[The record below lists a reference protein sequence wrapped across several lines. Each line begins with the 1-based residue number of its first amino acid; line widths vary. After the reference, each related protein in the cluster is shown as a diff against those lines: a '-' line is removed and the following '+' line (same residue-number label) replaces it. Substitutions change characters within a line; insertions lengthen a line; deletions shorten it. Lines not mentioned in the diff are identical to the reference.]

1 MPPAKKNAS
10 SASASASASKAK
22 AATQKSAPKAASKAP
37 SKAPSKAKA
46 SAAKVP
52 EVPEVAVTVAATTDI
67 VGAVVMDASDSTQDW
82 SAEFTTVVGELS
94 ALRSTISQLTTR
106 VRALQKRT
114 EREMRAAQKAS
125 KKRKGASTD
134 RKPSGF
140 VKPALIT
147 AELAAFL
154 GKPDGTEMART
165 EVTREIN
172 AYIREHDLQDPDN
185 GRRIVPDQNLATLL
199 KVSAEDELTYF
210 NLQRYMSPHFI
221 KAAAAQSTN

>member
-10 SASASASASKAK
+10 SASASASASASKAK

-52 EVPEVAVTVAATTDI
+52 EVAVTVAPTTDI

-154 GKPDGTEMART
+154 GKPNGTEMART

-199 KVSAEDELTYF
+199 KVGAEDELTYF

>member
-10 SASASASASKAK
+10 SASASASASASKAK

-52 EVPEVAVTVAATTDI
+52 EVAVTVAPTTDI

-154 GKPDGTEMART
+154 GKPNGTEMART

-172 AYIREHDLQDPDN
+172 AYIRERDLQDPDN

-199 KVSAEDELTYF
+199 KVGAEDELTYF

>member
-1 MPPAKKNAS
+1 MPPAKKNATS
-10 SASASASASKAK
+10 ASASASASASKAK

-52 EVPEVAVTVAATTDI
+52 EVAVTVAPTTDI

-154 GKPDGTEMART
+154 GKPNGTEMART

-199 KVSAEDELTYF
+199 KVGAEDELTYF

>member
-1 MPPAKKNAS
+1 
-10 SASASASASKAK
+10 
-22 AATQKSAPKAASKAP
+22 
-37 SKAPSKAKA
+37 
-46 SAAKVP
+46 
-52 EVPEVAVTVAATTDI
+52 VPEVAVTVEATADI
-67 VGAVVMDASDSTQDW
+67 VGSVVVDAGTATQDW
-82 SAEFTTVVGELS
+82 SDEFTTIVGELS
-94 ALRSTISQLTTR
+94 ALRSTVSQLTTR
-106 VRALQKRT
+106 MRTLQKRT
-114 EREMRAAQKAS
+114 EREMRAALKAS
-125 KKRKGASTD
+125 KKRKTGTGD

-154 GKPDGTEMART
+154 GKPNGTEMART

-199 KVSAEDELTYF
+199 KVGADDELTYF

-221 KAAAAQSTN
+221 KATPVSAATTPATVG